1 MKSDYRGRIAPTPS
15 GLLHMGH
22 ARTFKTA
29 WERARERGGKII
41 LRIEDIDLERCR
53 KEYSDAS
60 LRDLK
65 AIGLDWDEGPDAGG
79 EFAPYTQSERMGYYW
94 KCMKRLIEKRLAYPC
109 SASRAQIKKES
120 KKFAPKIDGCER
132 EAIFPECLR
141 NDKWNISDIKKPEE
155 INWRFRV
162 PDGMAV
168 EFTDNNFGPQSF
180 TAGKDFGDFLVW
192 RKTGTPSYELAVVA
206 DDAAMRITEVVRG
219 RDLLVSTARQILLY
233 GALGFE
239 IPEFFHCELLRD
251 ESGEKISKSSIG
263 NSETNAWLI
272 CNRAKCL

>member
-1 MKSDYRGRIAPTPS
+1 MAPTPS

-29 WERARERGGKII
+29 WERARECGGKII
-41 LRIEDIDLERCR
+41 LRIEDIDFERCK
-53 KEYSDAS
+53 KEYAAAS
-60 LRDLK
+60 ARDLK
-65 AIGLDWDEGPDAGG
+65 AIGLDWDEGPDVGG
-79 EFAPYTQSERMGYYW
+79 EFAPYTQSERMAYYW
-94 KCMKRLIEKRLAYPC
+94 ACMEKLIEKRLAYPC

-120 KKFAPKIDGCER
+120 KKFAPETDGCER

-141 NDKWNISDIKKPEE
+141 NESWDISDIKNPKE
-155 INWRFRV
+155 INWRFKV
-162 PDGMAV
+162 PDGRTV
-168 EFTDNNFGPQSF
+168 EFADNNFGPQAF

-192 RKTGTPSYELAVVA
+192 RKIGTPSYELAVAA

-233 GALGFE
+233 EAFGFE
-239 IPEFFHCELLRD
+239 IPEFFHCGLLLD
-251 ESGEKISKSSIG
+251 ESGAKISKSSIG

-272 CNRAKCL
+272 CNRAKHP